1 MIQEIDSMDR
11 IVTKPG
17 LSRRAKILSGV
28 AAALLLAAGLLW
40 PSVRRWSQ
48 AEESVD
54 LSRLRIAAVTRGD
67 LQREVSAQGRIVAAN
82 HPRLYSPAQGI
93 VSLSVKAGESV
104 RKGQVLARIASP
116 ELQSELAQEQSR
128 LQSLASDLSRTR
140 ISGRQRN
147 VTNEQTT
154 ELRRVSLEAARREME
169 RAERLRKDG
178 LLNDVD
184 YERSRDTVRRA
195 EVELK
200 QAEEGGRL
208 ERESLDFEA
217 DDRAKQVE
225 RQRLVVAEL
234 ERRVRELAITAPFDG
249 LVATVE
255 VQDRDAVQPNAPLL
269 TVVDLSQ
276 FEIEVRIPDSYAGE
290 VAPGVPA
297 VIEDGGRAYPGELTA
312 VSPEIKDSQIA
323 GTVQFRG
330 QSPQEKPPKLRQSQ
344 RVAVRLILDRRANV
358 LKVPRGPFL
367 DSGGGRR
374 IYVLADGLA
383 GGLATLRE
391 IRTGASSVGEVE
403 IVDGL
408 REGEQVV
415 LSETQQ
421 FNGAKTVL
429 VRR

>member
-1 MIQEIDSMDR
+1 MTMIQEIDSMDQ
-11 IVTKPG
+11 IVSRPG
-17 LSRRAKILSGV
+17 VSRRTKIVFG
-28 AAALLLAAGLLW
+28 AAVGLLLSAGLLW

-54 LSRLRIAAVTRGD
+54 LARLRVASVTRGD

-82 HPRLYSPAQGI
+82 HPRLFSPAQGI

-104 RKGQVLARIASP
+104 RKGQVLARIESP
-116 ELQSELAQEQSR
+116 ELQSQLAQEQSR
-128 LQSLASDLSRTR
+128 LQSLTSDLSRTR
-140 ISGRQRN
+140 ISGRQKN
-147 VTNEQTT
+147 VTNDQTT
-154 ELRRVSLEAARREME
+154 ELRRVNLEAARREME

-200 QAEEGGRL
+200 QAEQGGQL
-208 ERESLDFEA
+208 EKESLDFEA

-225 RQRLVVAEL
+225 RQRLVVDEL
-234 ERRVRELAITAPFDG
+234 ERRVRELAIAAPFDG

-255 VQDRDAVQPNAPLL
+255 VQDRDAVAQNAPLL
-269 TVVDLSQ
+269 TVVDLSK

-297 VIEDGGRAYPGELTA
+297 VIEDGGKTYPGELTA
-312 VSPEIKDSQIA
+312 VSPEITNSQIA

-330 QSPQEKPPKLRQSQ
+330 QSPNEIPAGLRQSQ
-344 RVAVRLILDRRANV
+344 RVSVRLVLDRRPNV

-374 IYVLADGLA
+374 IYVIAD
-383 GGLATLRE
+383 GLATLRE
-391 IRTGASSVGEVE
+391 IRTGASSVAEVE

-408 REGEQVV
+408 RAGEQVV
-415 LSETQQ
+415 LSDMQQ
-421 FNGAKTVL
+421 VNGAKTVL